1 MTLAFGRH
9 LLANLQANL
18 LARKGGN
25 RSGKRAA

>member
-1 MTLAFGRH
+1 MTLAFERH
-9 LLANLQANL
+9 LLANL